1 MLVCQWA
8 MNASLH
14 KSILT
19 DPRRHPR
26 GAFSLLRPLFE
37 TLVRAHLIAMDD
49 SEAIKQMLND
59 QFRTK
64 FFTHPGKVD
73 DHFQMGGMF
82 KRVYVYDLI
91 TMRMHSAVHMGGA
104 QMMRHLKIGCLRV
117 SQASKCR
124 PAAMNGLREWW

>member
-1 MLVCQWA
+1 

-19 DPRRHPR
+19 LIREDVPGGP
-26 GAFSLLRPLFE
+26 SLLRPLFE

-82 KRVYVYDLI
+82 K
-91 TMRMHSAVHMGGA
+91 SS
-104 QMMRHLKIGCLRV
+104 KGCTRTT
-117 SQASKCR
+117 S
-124 PAAMNGLREWW
+124 